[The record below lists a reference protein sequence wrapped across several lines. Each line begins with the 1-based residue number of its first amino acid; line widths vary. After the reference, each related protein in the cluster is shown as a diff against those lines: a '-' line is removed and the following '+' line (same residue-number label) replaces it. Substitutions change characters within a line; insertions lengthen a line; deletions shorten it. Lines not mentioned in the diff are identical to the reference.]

1 MRKPKTPPMAAPRRI
16 PSQTGIRV
24 GCTAP
29 PHASIAWR
37 RQSWVRVVE
46 VTPIGLTTTSH
57 VSPKRYSAH
66 SSVGAGESQK

>member
-1 MRKPKTPPMAAPRRI
+1 MREPRRI
-16 PSQTGIRV
+16 PIQTGIRV
-24 GCTAP
+24 GAAAAP
-29 PHASIAWR
+29 HVSIAWR

-57 VSPKRYSAH
+57 VSPKRYSVH